1 MKYDLCHFS
10 KILYIEA
17 LICGFYYMTDR
28 KEKEKIITE
37 AEDFRRMKTD
47 ILRADLNTI
56 YC

>member
-17 LICGFYYMTDR
+17 LNCGFYYMTDR

-37 AEDFRRMKTD
+37 AEDLD
-47 ILRADLNTI
+47 DES
-56 YC
+56 